1 MPVPDFQSLM
11 LPTLK
16 ALADEVESPL
26 PTIRERV
33 ARAENLTLEDRQEM
47 LSSGSQS
54 VLSNR
59 VNWAMTYMARA
70 GLLERVRRGVY
81 RLTEEGR
88 RLLSRS
94 PARINT
100 QLLQEYSGF
109 AEWRTKSKQSPPGQ
123 VADATKQ
130 ITESADTPEEAL
142 GKAVRELSEALEADV
157 LDRVRAAQP
166 EFFEQ
171 VVVDL
176 LIAMGYGGG
185 DATRG
190 RVTGCS
196 GDGGIDGTI
205 QEDVLGLDEIYIQAK
220 KYADSN
226 TVGAGALR
234 NFAGAL
240 VAAGTNKGVFVTT
253 SGFTPAARDYV
264 ERSPQR
270 IVLIDG
276 NELAHRMV
284 EHDIGVRIRK
294 QYQTKRVDE
303 DYFEPDAQ

>member
-1 MPVPDFQSLM
+1 GEAGGDLVPGNPAGIRRNLSNEKPSQSLM

-16 ALADEVESPL
+16 ALSDGVESPL
-26 PTIRERV
+26 SAIRERV
-33 ARAENLTLEDRQEM
+33 ASAENLTSEDRQET
-47 LSSGSQS
+47 LPSGQS

-59 VNWAMTYMARA
+59 VNWAITYLARA

-81 RLTEEGR
+81 RLTEDGG

-94 PARINT
+94 PARIDK

-109 AEWRTKSKQSPPGQ
+109 AEWVKGSSKSPSQQ
-123 VADATKQ
+123 ADDAAEQT
-130 ITESADTPEEAL
+130 TESTDTPEEVL
-142 GKAVRELSEALEADV
+142 EKTVQGMGKALEADV

-220 KYADSN
+220 KYADGN
-226 TVGAGALR
+226 TVGAGVLR

-253 SGFTPAARDYV
+253 SGFTPPASRL
-264 ERSPQR
+264 PQG
-270 IVLIDG
+270 I
-276 NELAHRMV
+276 MWK
-284 EHDIGVRIRK
+284 GVRS
-294 QYQTKRVDE
+294 
-303 DYFEPDAQ
+303 ASS